1 MIFFDILY
9 VNIYK
14 FLRLTRVS
22 LLENLDEI
30 KVQAKVIFYGLIGLN
45 FFNLLSICYYLILNK
60 VLPLNYSII
69 SILLGF
75 VFVYIF
81 FNRNN
86 RFEKVIDSHLMK
98 KNYFH
103 MCITIIT
110 ITITF
115 YLMLKTGDL
124 IRDNVKLM

>member
-1 MIFFDILY
+1 MIFLDIIF

-30 KVQAKVIFYGLIGLN
+30 KVQAKVIFCGLIGLN
-45 FFNLLSICYYLILNK
+45 FFNLLSISYFLILNK
-60 VLPLNYSII
+60 VLPLYYSIV
-69 SILLGF
+69 SVLLGF
-75 VFVYIF
+75 VFVFIF
-81 FNRNN
+81 FNKNN
-86 RFEKVIDSHLMK
+86 RFEKVINSHLMK

-103 MCITIIT
+103 ICMTIVT
-110 ITITF
+110 IALTF

-124 IRDNVKLM
+124 IRHNLKFR

>member
-1 MIFFDILY
+1 MIFLDIIF

-30 KVQAKVIFYGLIGLN
+30 KVQAKVIFCGLIGLN
-45 FFNLLSICYYLILNK
+45 FFNLLSISYFLILNK
-60 VLPLNYSII
+60 VLPLYYSIV
-69 SILLGF
+69 SVLLGF
-75 VFVYIF
+75 VFVFIF
-81 FNRNN
+81 FNKNN
-86 RFEKVIDSHLMK
+86 RFEKVINSHLMK

-103 MCITIIT
+103 ICMTIVT
-110 ITITF
+110 IALTF

-124 IRDNVKLM
+124 IRDNLKFH